1 MWSQRQR
8 NFTMNCVNIGLLEL
22 NIRLLQ
28 CSSWAVSMGVI
39 FDTRE
44 HGSWTRVLCTDY
56 HIIRHFITP
65 LHVIR
70 KMYNRNVAHRH
81 RESRQSNKR
90 QRIFEYGKQHAN
102 SYSIFDFFRILPLQ
116 VAALVPA
123 DTGQIVRRR
132 INALRCPSYCRVS
145 TVPSRTSHKSD

>member
-1 MWSQRQR
+1 VS
-8 NFTMNCVNIGLLEL
+8 FSTPVNT
-22 NIRLLQ
+22 
-28 CSSWAVSMGVI
+28 V
-39 FDTRE
+39 RE
-44 HGSWTRVLCTDY
+44 HGYCVPTRRSCLFTYYY